1 MEVPELEGR
10 QEPGRGPAQL
20 LQSLPS
26 ASPSAPVAPRW
37 TSGTGCLGGR
47 GVGMGKRQEVGR
59 ETASDSLH
67 MNWAQDGVKLV
78 DNVGLGGLA
87 PDIAFNG
94 LCLLGGRLF

>member
-1 MEVPELEGR
+1 MTSDLGGEGMWSR
-10 QEPGRGPAQL
+10 EAL
-20 LQSLPS
+20 
-26 ASPSAPVAPRW
+26 PRW
-37 TSGTGCLGGR
+37 PSGEGR
-47 GVGMGKRQEVGR
+47 GVGMGKRQEVDR
-59 ETASDSLH
+59 ETASESLH